1 VSKPACYYISTSK
14 ASPNSP
20 TACKYATQHAAQR
33 IYQPKKYCE
42 SNSTRCHASKPG
54 ANCTSL
60 CHSKKCQSLLEKAA
74 NPADCSLRSHA
85 DQLTAYQCKLCRFGT
100 QEVLGYEHNNIF
112 IYIIYNNIA
121 VQRRKMLQKKLTSE
135 SDSATLIKLSHTN
148 LLANPIVPHI
158 FLSKSSCTTQIY

>member
-33 IYQPKKYCE
+33 IYRPKKYCE
-42 SNSTRCHASKPG
+42 SNSTRCHASKQG

-60 CHSKKCQSLLEKAA
+60 CHSKKCQSLLKKAA

-121 VQRRKMLQKKLTSE
+121 VQQRKMLQKNSRRRATVRRSLSCP
-135 SDSATLIKLSHTN
+135 TLI
-148 LLANPIVPHI
+148 
-158 FLSKSSCTTQIY
+158 Y